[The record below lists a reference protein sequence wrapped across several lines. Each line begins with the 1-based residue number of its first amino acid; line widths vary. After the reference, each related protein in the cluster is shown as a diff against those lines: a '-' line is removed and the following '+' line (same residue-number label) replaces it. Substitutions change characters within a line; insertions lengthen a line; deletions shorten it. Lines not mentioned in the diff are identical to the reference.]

1 MRDRGV
7 ITDSSIMRERGV
19 ITDSSIM
26 RERGIDLGNAK
37 KFFASEWMRANPFR
51 FCKQNLLYNILGTI
65 R

>member
-37 KFFASEWMRANPFR
+37 KFFASE
-51 FCKQNLLYNILGTI
+51 
-65 R
+65 